1 LFGNNNTGRGK
12 MAHSGLPT
20 FEIHVKRTAAV
31 PLSSIEIRWS

>member
-12 MAHSGLPT
+12 MAHLGLPT